1 MQDLI
6 PIENAQP
13 AALFAP
19 GGLDPLLSRIAEEA
33 RALVPDTS
41 TKKGRDA
48 IASNAHKVARSKT
61 YLEEIGKGYAAEIKE
76 LPKRVDA
83 ERRRVRDF
91 LQSLQDEVRAPLTA
105 WERAEAAL
113 QAEADALVRIISEPD
128 IGAMSSDDLMIQIS
142 GLETL
147 VVPAHFTAPQQD
159 AVTNALGRQALALQ
173 KALAAAIHREAE
185 AAEAAR
191 IQSEIAEKARLEREE
206 QIRQEATRAAEQAVM
221 ARTARVQLEAEEA
234 KAAAAKAQL
243 EAEEAK
249 AAAAKAISEQKEKI
263 EQDPPVGRYVGN
275 GAYRQIMEG
284 RETEQRIAAE
294 KACEAERQAQE
305 ERAARETAE
314 AKKACH
320 REALD
325 ALIDQTGIDY
335 EEGKDIIRMIIQ
347 GLIPH
352 IRFEY

>member
-13 AALFAP
+13 GVLFAP
-19 GGLDPLLSRIAEEA
+19 GGLDQLLSRIAGEA

-83 ERRRVRDF
+83 ERKRVRNI
-91 LQSLQDEVRAPLTA
+91 LQALQDEVRAPLTE

-113 QAEADALVRIISEPD
+113 QAEADALVHIILAKD
-128 IGAMSSDDLMIQIS
+128 LDAMSSDDLRLQIS

-147 VVPAHFTAPQQD
+147 VVPSHFTAPQQ
-159 AVTNALGRQALALQ
+159 AVVRNALGHQALALQ
-173 KALAAAIHREAE
+173 KALSAATHREAE

-191 IQSEIAEKARLEREE
+191 IQAEIAEKAQLDREE
-206 QIRQEATRAAEQAVM
+206 KIRQEATRAAEQAVL

-234 KAAAAKAQL
+234 KAAAAR
-243 EAEEAK
+243 
-249 AAAAKAISEQKEKI
+249 AAAQHAQNI
-263 EQDPPVGRYVGN
+263 ERT
-275 GAYRQIMEG
+275 RL
-284 RETEQRIAAE
+284 ETEQRIAAE
-294 KACEAERQAQE
+294 NAAKAREAERQAQAE
-305 ERAARETAE
+305 KDARETDE

-325 ALIDQTGIDY
+325 ALIDQTGMDH

-352 IRFEY
+352 VRFEY

>member
-19 GGLDPLLSRIAEEA
+19 GGLDPLLARIAEEA

-113 QAEADALVRIISEPD
+113 QAEADALILLILSGD
-128 IGAMSSDDLMIQIS
+128 LGAMSSAELRAKMENLATFMI
-142 GLETL
+142 
-147 VVPAHFTAPQQD
+147 PANFTDQQKTAIEV
-159 AVTNALGRQALALQ
+159 AVGQQALALQ
-173 KALAAAIHREAE
+173 KALSAAVTREAE

-191 IQSEIAEKARLEREE
+191 IQAEIAEKARLEREE
-206 QIRQEATRAAEQAVM
+206 QIQQEAKEAAEREIL

-234 KAAAAKAQL
+234 SAAAAR
-243 EAEEAK
+243 
-249 AAAAKAISEQKEKI
+249 AAAEQEANI
-263 EQDPPVGRYVGN
+263 ERT
-275 GAYRQIMEG
+275 R

-294 KACEAERQAQE
+294 NAAKAREVERQAQE

-314 AKKACH
+314 RKKECH
-320 REALD
+320 RQALD
-325 ALIDQTGIDY
+325 SILAITDLEIEDGKALVRAIV
-335 EEGKDIIRMIIQ
+335 Q
-347 GLIPH
+347 GRIANV
-352 IRFEY
+352 RFYY

>member
-19 GGLDPLLSRIAEEA
+19 GGLDPLLARIAEEA

-113 QAEADALVRIISEPD
+113 QAEADALILLILSGD
-128 IGAMSSDDLMIQIS
+128 LGAMSSAELRAKMENLATFMI
-142 GLETL
+142 
-147 VVPAHFTAPQQD
+147 PANFTDQQKTAIEV
-159 AVTNALGRQALALQ
+159 AVGQQALALQ
-173 KALAAAIHREAE
+173 KALSAAVTREAE

-191 IQSEIAEKARLEREE
+191 IQAEIAEKARLEREE
-206 QIRQEATRAAEQAVM
+206 QIQQEAKEAAEREIL

-234 KAAAAKAQL
+234 RAAAAR
-243 EAEEAK
+243 
-249 AAAAKAISEQKEKI
+249 AAAEQEANI
-263 EQDPPVGRYVGN
+263 ERT
-275 GAYRQIMEG
+275 R

-294 KACEAERQAQE
+294 NAAKAREVERQAQE

-314 AKKACH
+314 RKKECH
-320 REALD
+320 RQALD
-325 ALIDQTGIDY
+325 SILAITDLEIEDGKALVRAIV
-335 EEGKDIIRMIIQ
+335 Q
-347 GLIPH
+347 GRIANV
-352 IRFEY
+352 RFYY

>member
-13 AALFAP
+13 SALFAP
-19 GGLDPLLSRIAEEA
+19 GGLDNLLAKIAEEA

-83 ERRRVRDF
+83 ERKRVRDI
-91 LQSLQDEVRAPLTA
+91 LQALQDEVRAPLTE

-113 QAEADALVRIISEPD
+113 QAEADALVHIILAKD
-128 IGAMSSDDLMIQIS
+128 LDAMSSDDLRLQIS

-147 VVPAHFTAPQQD
+147 VVPSHFTATQKS
-159 AVTNALGRQALALQ
+159 AVTSALGHQALALQ
-173 KALAAAIHREAE
+173 KALSAATHREAE
-185 AAEAAR
+185 AAEQAR
-191 IQSEIAEKARLEREE
+191 IQAEIAEKARLERDE
-206 QIRQEATRAAEQAVM
+206 QIRKEAKESAEREIL
-221 ARTARVQLEAEEA
+221 ARTAR
-234 KAAAAKAQL
+234 AQL
-243 EAEEAK
+243 EADEAQ
-249 AAAAKAISEQKEKI
+249 AAAARAVAEQEANI
-263 EQDPPVGRYVGN
+263 ER
-275 GAYRQIMEG
+275 AR

-294 KACEAERQAQE
+294 NDAKAREAELRAQE
-305 ERAARETAE
+305 ERAARETE
-314 AKKACH
+314 ERKRECH
-320 REALD
+320 RQALASILAITGLASED
-325 ALIDQTGIDY
+325 GKALV
-335 EEGKDIIRMIIQ
+335 RALVR

-352 IRFEY
+352 VRFEY

>member
-13 AALFAP
+13 GVLFAP
-19 GGLDPLLSRIAEEA
+19 GGLDQLLSRIAGEA

-83 ERRRVRDF
+83 ERKRVRDI
-91 LQSLQDEVRAPLTA
+91 LQALQDEVRAPLTE

-113 QAEADALVRIISEPD
+113 QAEADALVHIILAKD
-128 IGAMSSDDLMIQIS
+128 LDAMSSDDLRLQIS

-147 VVPAHFTAPQQD
+147 VVPSHFTAPQQ
-159 AVTNALGRQALALQ
+159 AVVRNALGHQALALQ
-173 KALAAAIHREAE
+173 KALSAATHREAE

-191 IQSEIAEKARLEREE
+191 IQAEIAAQHAQNIERTRL
-206 QIRQEATRAAEQAVM
+206 
-221 ARTARVQLEAEEA
+221 
-234 KAAAAKAQL
+234 
-243 EAEEAK
+243 
-249 AAAAKAISEQKEKI
+249 
-263 EQDPPVGRYVGN
+263 
-275 GAYRQIMEG
+275 
-284 RETEQRIAAE
+284 ETEQRIAAE
-294 KACEAERQAQE
+294 NAAKAREAERQAQAE
-305 ERAARETAE
+305 KDARETDE

-325 ALIDQTGIDY
+325 ALIDQTGMDH

-352 IRFEY
+352 VRFEY

>member
-13 AALFAP
+13 SALFAP
-19 GGLDPLLSRIAEEA
+19 GGLDPLLAKIAEEA
-33 RALVPDTS
+33 RSLVPDTS

-83 ERRRVRDF
+83 ERKRVRDF
-91 LQSLQDEVRAPLTA
+91 LQALQDEVRAPLTE

-113 QAEADALVRIISEPD
+113 QAEADALVHIILAKD
-128 IGAMSSDDLMIQIS
+128 LDAMSSDDLRIQIS

-147 VVPAHFTAPQQD
+147 VVPSHFTAPQQA

-191 IQSEIAEKARLEREE
+191 IQAEIAEKARLEREE
-206 QIRQEATRAAEQAVM
+206 QIRQEAKEAAEREIL
-221 ARTARVQLEAEEA
+221 ARTAR
-234 KAAAAKAQL
+234 AQL

-249 AAAAKAISEQKEKI
+249 AAAARAIAEQEAAAARAAAQHAQNI
-263 EQDPPVGRYVGN
+263 ER
-275 GAYRQIMEG
+275 ARQ
-284 RETEQRIAAE
+284 ETEQRIAAE
-294 KACEAERQAQE
+294 NAAKAREADRQAQE

-320 REALD
+320 REARDTLMEITGLGD
-325 ALIDQTGIDY
+325 ADAT
-335 EEGKDIIRMIIQ
+335 DIIRAIVQ
-347 GLIPH
+347 GRIPH
-352 IRFEY
+352 VRFEY

>member
-13 AALFAP
+13 GVLFAP
-19 GGLDPLLSRIAEEA
+19 GGLDQLLSRIAEEA
-33 RALVPDTS
+33 RSLVPDTS

-83 ERRRVRDF
+83 ERKRVRDI
-91 LQSLQDEVRAPLTA
+91 LQALQDEVRAPLTE

-113 QAEADALVRIISEPD
+113 QAEADALVHIILAKD
-128 IGAMSSDDLMIQIS
+128 LDAMSSDDLRLQIS

-147 VVPAHFTAPQQD
+147 VVPAHFTAPQQ
-159 AVTNALGRQALALQ
+159 AVVRNALGHQALALQ
-173 KALAAAIHREAE
+173 KALSAAIHREAE

-191 IQSEIAEKARLEREE
+191 IQAEAAEKARRVREE
-206 QIRQEATRAAEQAVM
+206 QIRQEAKEAAEREIL
-221 ARTARVQLEAEEA
+221 ARTAR
-234 KAAAAKAQL
+234 AQL

-249 AAAAKAISEQKEKI
+249 AAAASAIAEQEAAAARAAAQHEANI
-263 EQDPPVGRYVGN
+263 ER
-275 GAYRQIMEG
+275 AR
-284 RETEQRIAAE
+284 RETEQRIAEENAA
-294 KACEAERQAQE
+294 KAREAERLALAE
-305 ERAARETAE
+305 KSARETAE

-325 ALIDQTGIDY
+325 ALIDQTGMDY
-335 EEGKDIIRMIIQ
+335 AEGKGIIKMIIQ

-352 IRFEY
+352 VRFEY

>member
-13 AALFAP
+13 SALFAP
-19 GGLDPLLSRIAEEA
+19 GGLDNLLAKIAEEA
-33 RALVPDTS
+33 RSLVPDTS

-76 LPKRVDA
+76 LPKRVDS
-83 ERRRVRDF
+83 ERKRVRDF
-91 LQSLQDEVRAPLTA
+91 LQALQDEVRAPLTA
-105 WERAEAAL
+105 WEQAEAAL

-128 IGAMSSDDLMIQIS
+128 IGAMSSDDLRLQIS

-147 VVPAHFTAPQQD
+147 VVPPHFTAPQQAD
-159 AVTNALGRQALALQ
+159 VTNAIGRQVLALQ

-185 AAEAAR
+185 ADEAAR
-191 IQSEIAEKARLEREE
+191 IQAEAAEKARQERED
-206 QIRQEATRAAEQAVM
+206 QIRKEAARDAEQAVL

-234 KAAAAKAQL
+234 KAAAAR
-243 EAEEAK
+243 
-249 AAAAKAISEQKEKI
+249 AAAQHEANI
-263 EQDPPVGRYVGN
+263 ER
-275 GAYRQIMEG
+275 AR
-284 RETEQRIAAE
+284 RETEQRIADENAA
-294 KACEAERQAQE
+294 KAREAERQAHE

-325 ALIDQTGIDY
+325 ALIDQTGMDH

-352 IRFEY
+352 VRFVY

>member
-13 AALFAP
+13 SALFAP
-19 GGLDPLLSRIAEEA
+19 GGLDNLLAKIAEEA
-33 RALVPDTS
+33 RSLVPDTS

-83 ERRRVRDF
+83 ERKRVRNI
-91 LQSLQDEVRAPLTA
+91 LQALQDEVRAPLTE

-113 QAEADALVRIISEPD
+113 QAEADALVHIILAKD
-128 IGAMSSDDLMIQIS
+128 LDAMSSDDLRLQIS

-147 VVPAHFTAPQQD
+147 VVPSHFTAPQQ
-159 AVTNALGRQALALQ
+159 AVVRNALGHQALALQ
-173 KALAAAIHREAE
+173 KALSAATHREAE

-191 IQSEIAEKARLEREE
+191 IQAEIAEKAQLDREE
-206 QIRQEATRAAEQAVM
+206 KIRQEATRAAEQAVL

-234 KAAAAKAQL
+234 KAAAAR
-243 EAEEAK
+243 
-249 AAAAKAISEQKEKI
+249 AAAQHAQNI
-263 EQDPPVGRYVGN
+263 ERT
-275 GAYRQIMEG
+275 R

-294 KACEAERQAQE
+294 NAAKAREADRQAQE

-325 ALIDQTGIDY
+325 ALIDQTGMDH

-352 IRFEY
+352 VRFEY